1 MTQAYTKARYLA
13 KPVKI
18 IFLRQ
23 GQEMHY
29 YQFNIADYRK
39 DTAHLTLLEHGIY
52 RQLLD
57 SYYLDEKPIETK
69 PVMRRLQIATDE
81 EKKAFENVLS
91 DFFTLSECG
100 NFYTH
105 KRIESEIAKYQSKVE
120 TAKANGIKGG
130 RPKKTQSKP
139 KKTNPVN
146 SGLAKKTQGKANH
159 KPITNNQEPIEKQY
173 AFAGECIKITRD
185 DFAELSKTYPN
196 LDLINQ
202 LKQLDLELRDTKK
215 WWPAMHAKLNYRN
228 QNHEKSTRTSEPR
241 SVVDRIR
248 AGNAKRSAEREA
260 ALQGEWQVID
270 QDGAVVG
277 TDG

>member
-1 MTQAYTKARYLA
+1 
-13 KPVKI
+13 
-18 IFLRQ
+18 
-23 GQEMHY
+23 MHY

-57 SYYLDEKPIETK
+57 SYYLDEKPIETQ
-69 PVMRRLQIATDE
+69 PVMRRLQITTEE
-81 EKKAFENVLS
+81 EKNAFENVLS

-100 NFYTH
+100 KFYTH
-105 KRIESEIAKYQSKVE
+105 NRIEAEIAKYKAKAE

-130 RPKKTQSKP
+130 RPKKTKTKP
-139 KKTNPVN
+139 TKTQPVN
-146 SGLAKKTQGKANH
+146 SGLAKKTEGKANH

-185 DFAELSKTYPN
+185 DFDDLTKTYPN

-215 WWPAMHAKLNYRN
+215 WWPVMHAKLNYRN
-228 QNHEKSTRTSEPR
+228 QNHEKSKRPGGTNSAVGRVNAAIDARAKARTE
-241 SVVDRIR
+241 
-248 AGNAKRSAEREA
+248 
-260 ALQGEWQVID
+260 ALQAGRDYVHQNGIGVEE
-270 QDGAVVG
+270 
-277 TDG
+277 T

>member
-1 MTQAYTKARYLA
+1 
-13 KPVKI
+13 
-18 IFLRQ
+18 
-23 GQEMHY
+23 MHY

-57 SYYLDEKPIETK
+57 SYYLDEKPIETQ
-69 PVMRRLQIATDE
+69 PVMRRLQITTDE

-91 DFFTLSECG
+91 DFFTLSERG

-105 KRIESEIAKYQSKVE
+105 KRIEAEIAKYQSKVE

-139 KKTNPVN
+139 KKTQSVN
-146 SGLAKKTQGKANH
+146 SGLAKKTEGKANH

-228 QNHEKSTRTSEPR
+228 QNHAKSTRSNQPVGE
-241 SVVDRIR
+241 VARINAAIDAR
-248 AGNAKRSAEREA
+248 AKARAEA
-260 ALQGEWQVID
+260 IQGGRGDVYE
-270 QDGAVVG
+270 G
-277 TDG
+277 